1 MQKRGAYPQAEQ
13 QTCDDSCVTPPA
25 LPNTNPHHHLSL
37 LLKVF
42 TLAGFVVTLV
52 ACGGGGGAS
61 MDPPEQNSSTQVST
75 LTISPATVAFGNVVT
90 GTSATQTITLDN
102 TGSRSV
108 TVSQANATGSGFTI
122 TGLLLPLTLVAG
134 QTASF
139 SAVFSP
145 NAAGSVTGSI
155 SVVSNAAGSPAT
167 VSLTGTGNVSQAAS
181 TGGTSQP
188 AGTGGA
194 SQASVTPASLSF
206 GTVEVGFRSTATLTM
221 SNTGTSAVTVSQV
234 SATGNGFSV
243 TGPSLPVT
251 LTGGKAA
258 IFEVAFTPATA
269 TPSTGGVSIVS
280 DASSAPVTIPL
291 SGAGAT
297 LLLALSPANVSFGN
311 IAAGSSS
318 TQTVTLSN
326 TGTAPVTVSQATAS
340 TGFSISGL
348 SLPMTLAAGQS
359 ASFNAVFTP
368 TAAGNATGSISVVSN
383 ASNSPAA
390 IALSGTSSTQS
401 LSLNPTSLSFGNIT
415 IGNNSVLPVVVTNTG
430 TASITISQANTT
442 PGTGFSL
449 TGPSLPITLAAGQN
463 TTFNVTFTPTTAGS
477 ATSNLSV
484 VSNASN
490 TPAAT
495 SLSATGMNKHSVT
508 LSWVASTSTGIT
520 GYNVYSG
527 TVSGGPYTK
536 LNSSPVTS
544 TTYTDSTVLAGQTYY
559 YVTTAVD
566 SQSAESADS
575 NQATAVIPSP

>member
-1 MQKRGAYPQAEQ
+1 MQKRGAYSQAERQ
-13 QTCDDSCVTPPA
+13 ACDDSCVTPPA

-102 TGSRSV
+102 TGSGSV

-122 TGLLLPLTLVAG
+122 TGLSLPLTLAAG
-134 QTASF
+134 QSASF
-139 SAVFSP
+139 NAVFSP
-145 NAAGSVTGSI
+145 GAAGNATGSI

-167 VSLTGTGNVSQAAS
+167 VSLTGTG
-181 TGGTSQP
+181 GTSQP
-188 AGTGGA
+188 TGTGGA
-194 SQASVTPASLSF
+194 SQASVSPASLNF

-221 SNTGTSAVTVSQV
+221 SNTGTSTVTVSQV

-243 TGPSLPVT
+243 SGPSLPVT

-258 IFEVAFTPATA
+258 SFEVAFTPATA
-269 TPSTGGVSIVS
+269 ASSTGGVSIVS

-291 SGAGAT
+291 SGTGAS
-297 LLLALSPANVSFGN
+297 LLLSLSPANVSFGS
-311 IAAGSSS
+311 IATGSSS

-326 TGTAPVTVSQATAS
+326 TGTAPVTISQATAS
-340 TGFSISGL
+340 IGFSISGL
-348 SLPMTLAAGQS
+348 SLPITLAAGQS
-359 ASFNAVFTP
+359 ASFNAVFAP
-368 TAAGNATGSISVVSN
+368 TAAGTATGSISVVSN

-390 IALSGTSSTQS
+390 ISLSGTGSTQS
-401 LSLNPTSLSFGNIT
+401 LSLNPSSLSFGNIT

-430 TASITISQANTT
+430 TTSVTISQASAT

-463 TTFNVTFTPTTAGS
+463 TTFNVTFTPTATGS
-477 ATSNLSV
+477 ATGNLSV
-484 VSNASN
+484 VSNASS
-490 TPAAT
+490 TPAAA
-495 SLSATGMNKHSVT
+495 SLSATGVNTHSVT
-508 LSWVASTSTGIT
+508 LSWVASTSVGIT

-536 LNSSPVTS
+536 LNPSLVTS
-544 TTYTDSTVLAGQTYY
+544 TTYTDSTVQAGQTYY

-566 SQSAESADS
+566 SQSVESGDS
-575 NQATAVIPSP
+575 NQATAAVPSP